1 MPSDGSSGRKRVECL
16 IRITGFGNFNT
27 VKSASLDGISQ
38 SGSATRPLAQEA
50 KLLRR
55 AYAPA
60 RLAMKYHPYYH
71 GKIEIAPKVPVNSY
85 DDFAI
90 WYTPGVADPCK
101 EIQRNPERVFD
112 YTNKSNSVAIVTDGT
127 RVLGLG
133 DIGPEAG
140 LPVMEGKSLLFKYLG
155 GVDAYPICLGTKKPE
170 EIENA
175 VRWLQPSFGGVN
187 LEDISQPK
195 CFDILDALKQDL
207 RIPVWHDDQQGTGTV
222 VCAGLINALK
232 VVGKKIGNASIC
244 MLGAGAA
251 NIAVARLIMKAGVS
265 PGNIIMVDRKGI
277 LNRERTELEEEYHA
291 KWQIALKTDSEGRTG
306 RLREAVK
313 GADVLIAMSTPGPG
327 VIPKEVISTMADD
340 SIIFA
345 CANPI
350 PEVWPWEAKEAGAK
364 IVATGRLTFPN
375 QVNNSLGFPG
385 IFRGTL
391 DVRAK
396 MISDEMCIA
405 AANKLAKIAE
415 EMGIDEDKI
424 LPSMSHWEVF
434 PREAAAVGAEAV
446 RQGLARLKLTRKELY
461 ERATTIISHA
471 RKSTELLMRKG
482 LIKPLPGKS
491 VGRRTKRRIAR

>member
-1 MPSDGSSGRKRVECL
+1 M
-16 IRITGFGNFNT
+16 
-27 VKSASLDGISQ
+27 
-38 SGSATRPLAQEA
+38 AQDA
-50 KLLRR
+50 KLLKR
-55 AYAPA
+55 AYLPA
-60 RLAMKYHPYYH
+60 QLAMKYHPFYH
-71 GKIEIAPKVPVNSY
+71 GKIEIAAKVPVSSY

-155 GVDAYPICLGTKKPE
+155 GVDAFPICLGTKDPK

-195 CFDILDALKQDL
+195 CFDILDSLRSDL
-207 RIPVWHDDQQGTGTV
+207 EIPVWHDDQQGTGTV

-232 VVGKKIGNASIC
+232 IVGKKRRDAVVC

-251 NIAVARLIMKAGVS
+251 NIAVARIIIEAGIT
-265 PGNIIMVDRKGI
+265 PGNIIMVDSKGI
-277 LNRERTELEEEYHA
+277 LNGHRTDLSGKFRA
-291 KWQIALKTDSEGRTG
+291 KWDMALKTNHENKTG
-306 RLREAVK
+306 GLAEAIK
-313 GADVLIAMSTPGPG
+313 NADALLAMSTPGPG
-327 VIPKEVISTMADD
+327 VIPVSLVNSMNDD
-340 SIIFA
+340 AIVFA

-350 PEVWPWEAKEAGAK
+350 PEIWPWEAKEAGAR
-364 IVATGRLTFPN
+364 IVATGRSDFPN
-375 QVNNSLGFPG
+375 QVNNSIGFPA

-396 MISDEMCIA
+396 SISDEMCIA
-405 AANKLAKIAE
+405 AAEEIANVAE
-415 EMGIDEDKI
+415 EGGLDEDRI
-424 LPSMSHWEVF
+424 IPPMSEWELF
-434 PREAAAVGAEAV
+434 PREAAAVGEAAV
-446 RQGLARLKLTRKELY
+446 RQGLARIKMSRKGLY
-461 ERATTIISHA
+461 EKATEVITHA
-471 RKSTELLMRKG
+471 RKSTELLMRRG
-482 LIKPLPGKS
+482 LIKEFPAS
-491 VGRRTKRRIAR
+491 ARRGTEKRLLQR

>member
-1 MPSDGSSGRKRVECL
+1 MAQD
-16 IRITGFGNFNT
+16 T
-27 VKSASLDGISQ
+27 V
-38 SGSATRPLAQEA
+38 
-50 KLLRR
+50 LLKK

-60 RLAMKYHPYYH
+60 QLAMKYHPLYQ
-71 GKIEIAPKVPVNSY
+71 GKIEISSKVPVDSY
-85 DDFAI
+85 EDFAI

-101 EIQRNPERVFD
+101 EIQKNPDRVYD
-112 YTNKSNSVAIVTDGT
+112 YTNKWNSIAIVTDGT

-155 GVDAYPICLGTKKPE
+155 GVDAFPICLGTKRPE

-175 VRWLQPSFGGVN
+175 VRWLQPSFGGIN

-195 CFDILDALKQDL
+195 CFDILDTLKANL

-232 VVGKKIGNASIC
+232 VVGKKIRNASIA

-251 NIAVARLIMKAGVS
+251 NIAVARIIMEAGVS
-265 PGNIIMVDRKGI
+265 PGNIVMVDSHGI
-277 LNRERTELEEEYHA
+277 LSRQRTELQEQYHA
-291 KWQIALKTDSEGRTG
+291 KWEICLKTNAEGRTG
-306 RLREAVK
+306 GLADAVK
-313 GADVLIAMSTPGPG
+313 GADALLAMSSPGPG
-327 VIPKEVISTMADD
+327 VIPKDLISTMADD

-364 IVATGRLTFPN
+364 IVATGRSDFPN

-405 AANKLAKIAE
+405 AANELAGIAE
-415 EMGIDEDKI
+415 ETGINEKRI
-424 LPSMSHWEVF
+424 LPNMDDWEVF
-434 PREAAAVGAEAV
+434 PREATAVGSEAV
-446 RQGLARLKLTRKELY
+446 KQGLAGLRLSRKEIY
-461 ERATTIISHA
+461 DRATAIISHA
-471 RKSTELLMRKG
+471 RKSTETLMRRG
-482 LIKPLPGKS
+482 LIKPIPHGSTGGKRKRKA
-491 VGRRTKRRIAR
+491 GR

>member
-1 MPSDGSSGRKRVECL
+1 V
-16 IRITGFGNFNT
+16 
-27 VKSASLDGISQ
+27 
-38 SGSATRPLAQEA
+38 
-50 KLLRR
+50 
-55 AYAPA
+55 Y
-60 RLAMKYHPYYH
+60 
-71 GKIEIAPKVPVNSY
+71 
-85 DDFAI
+85 
-90 WYTPGVADPCK
+90 
-101 EIQRNPERVFD
+101 D
-112 YTNKSNSVAIVTDGT
+112 YTNKWNSIAIVTDGT

-155 GVDAYPICLGTKKPE
+155 GVDAYPICLGTKRPE

-195 CFDILDALKQDL
+195 CFDILDALKIDL

-232 VVGKKIGNASIC
+232 VVGKKIGNTSIC

-251 NIAVARLIMKAGVS
+251 NIAVARIIVEAGVS
-265 PGNIIMVDRKGI
+265 PGNIIMVDSTGI
-277 LNRERTELEEEYHA
+277 LNRQRTELEEEYHA
-291 KWQIALKTDSEGRTG
+291 KWEMCLKTNSEGRSG
-306 RLREAVK
+306 GFKEALK
-313 GADVLIAMSTPGPG
+313 GADVLLAMSTPGPG
-327 VIPKEVISTMADD
+327 VIPKGLISSMADD

-350 PEVWPWEAKEAGAK
+350 PEVWPWEAKEAGAR
-364 IVATGRLTFPN
+364 IVATGRSDFPN

-405 AANKLAKIAE
+405 AANELAKIAE
-415 EMGIDEDKI
+415 EKGIDEDKI
-424 LPSMSHWEVF
+424 LPSMSDWEVF

-461 ERATTIISHA
+461 ERATAIISRA
-471 RKSTELLMRKG
+471 RNSTELLMRKG

-491 VGRRTKRRIAR
+491 VGRRTKRRTAK

>member
-1 MPSDGSSGRKRVECL
+1 M
-16 IRITGFGNFNT
+16 
-27 VKSASLDGISQ
+27 
-38 SGSATRPLAQEA
+38 AQDTA
-50 KLLRR
+50 LLKR

-60 RLAMKYHPYYH
+60 RLAMKYHPFYQ
-71 GKIEIAPKVPVNSY
+71 GKIEIVSKVPVDSF

-101 EIQRNPERVFD
+101 EIQKNPERVYD
-112 YTNKSNSVAIVTDGT
+112 YTNKWNSIAIVTDGT

-155 GVDAYPICLGTKKPE
+155 GVDAYPICLGTKRPE

-175 VRWLQPSFGGVN
+175 VRWLQPSFGGIN

-195 CFDILDALKQDL
+195 CFDILDSLKQDL

-232 VVGKKIGNASIC
+232 VVGKNIRNASIC

-251 NIAVARLIMKAGVS
+251 NIAVARIIMEAGVS
-265 PGNIIMVDRKGI
+265 PGNIIMVDSKGI
-277 LNRERTELEEEYHA
+277 LNRQRIELEEEYHA
-291 KWQIALKTDSEGRTG
+291 KWQIALKTNSEGRTG
-306 RLREAVK
+306 GLKEAVK

-327 VIPKEVISTMADD
+327 VIPKEIVSAMADD
-340 SIIFA
+340 AIIFA

-350 PEVWPWEAKEAGAK
+350 PEIWPWEAKETGAR
-364 IVATGRLTFPN
+364 IVATGRSDFPN

-391 DVRAK
+391 DVRAR

-405 AANKLAKIAE
+405 AANELAKIAE
-415 EMGIDEDKI
+415 EGGIDEERI
-424 LPSMSHWEVF
+424 LPSMSDWEVF

-446 RQGLARLKLTRKELY
+446 RQGLARVKATKRELY
-461 ERATTIISHA
+461 ERAKTIIGHA
-471 RKSTELLMRKG
+471 RKSTDVLMREG
-482 LIKPLPGKS
+482 LIKPLPHSSGKS
-491 VGRRTKRRIAR
+491 GAKRKIVR

>member
-1 MPSDGSSGRKRVECL
+1 MSEDAR
-16 IRITGFGNFNT
+16 
-27 VKSASLDGISQ
+27 
-38 SGSATRPLAQEA
+38 
-50 KLLRR
+50 LLKR

-71 GKIEIAPKVPVNSY
+71 GKIEIAAKVPVNSY

-155 GVDAYPICLGTKKPE
+155 GVDAYPICLGTKDPE
-170 EIENA
+170 QIENV
-175 VRWLQPSFGGVN
+175 VRWLQPSFGGIN

-195 CFDILDALKQDL
+195 CFDILDSLRGDL
-207 RIPVWHDDQQGTGTV
+207 GIPVWHDDQQGTGTV

-232 VVGKKIGNASIC
+232 IVGKKRGEATVC

-251 NIAVARLIMKAGVS
+251 NIAVARIIIEAGIS
-265 PGNIIMVDRKGI
+265 PGNIVMVDREGI
-277 LNRERTELEEEYHA
+277 LNRQRTDLSEKFKA
-291 KWQIALKTDSEGRTG
+291 KWDMALKTNKEGRSG
-306 RLREAVK
+306 GLAEAVK
-313 GADVLIAMSTPGPG
+313 GADALLAMSSSGPG
-327 VIPKEVISTMADD
+327 VIPKGLIETMSDD
-340 SIIFA
+340 PIVFA

-350 PEVWPWEAKEAGAK
+350 PEIWPWEAKEAGARV
-364 IVATGRLTFPN
+364 VATGRSDFPN
-375 QVNNSLGFPG
+375 QVNNSIGFPA

-405 AANKLAKIAE
+405 AAEEIARVAE
-415 EMGIDEDKI
+415 ENGLDEEKI
-424 LPSMSHWEVF
+424 IPSMSQWELF

-446 RQGLARLKLTRKELY
+446 KQGLARVKLSRKALY
-461 ERATTIISHA
+461 DKATEMITHA
-471 RKSTELLMRKG
+471 RKSTELLMRRG
-482 LIKPLPGKS
+482 FIKELPGTTN
-491 VGRRTKRRIAR
+491 RRRMKRPIQR

>member
-1 MPSDGSSGRKRVECL
+1 MAED
-16 IRITGFGNFNT
+16 
-27 VKSASLDGISQ
+27 
-38 SGSATRPLAQEA
+38 A
-50 KLLRR
+50 KLLKR
-55 AYAPA
+55 AYVPA

-71 GKIEIAPKVPVNSY
+71 GKIEVAAKVPVNSY

-155 GVDAYPICLGTKKPE
+155 GVDAYPICLGTKDPE
-170 EIENA
+170 QIENA
-175 VRWLQPSFGGVN
+175 VRWLQPSFGGIN

-195 CFDILDALKQDL
+195 CFDILDSLRSDL
-207 RIPVWHDDQQGTGTV
+207 GIPVWHDDQQGTGTV

-232 VVGKKIGNASIC
+232 IVGKKRRDAIIC

-251 NIAVARLIMKAGVS
+251 NIAVARIIIEAGIS
-265 PGNIIMVDRKGI
+265 PGNIIMVDREGI
-277 LNRERTELEEEYHA
+277 LNRQRTDLSEKFKA
-291 KWQIALKTDSEGRTG
+291 KWDMALKTNQEGRTG
-306 RLREAVK
+306 GLADAIK
-313 GADVLIAMSTPGPG
+313 GADALLAMSSSGPG
-327 VIPKEVISTMADD
+327 VIPKGLIETMSDD
-340 SIIFA
+340 SIVFA

-350 PEVWPWEAKEAGAK
+350 PEIWPWEAKEAGAQV
-364 IVATGRLTFPN
+364 VATGRSDFPN
-375 QVNNSLGFPG
+375 QVNNSIGFPA

-405 AANKLAKIAE
+405 AAEEIAKVAE
-415 EMGIDEDKI
+415 ENGLDEDKI
-424 LPSMSHWEVF
+424 IPSMSEWELF

-446 RQGLARLKLTRKELY
+446 KQGLARVNLSRKALY
-461 ERATTIISHA
+461 TRATEMISHA
-471 RKSTELLMRKG
+471 RKTTELLMRRG
-482 LIKPLPGKS
+482 LIKELPG
-491 VGRRTKRRIAR
+491 TKRRREKRVIQR

>member
-1 MPSDGSSGRKRVECL
+1 M
-16 IRITGFGNFNT
+16 
-27 VKSASLDGISQ
+27 
-38 SGSATRPLAQEA
+38 AQDV
-50 KLLRR
+50 KLLKR

-71 GKIEIAPKVPVNSY
+71 GKIEISSKVPVNSY
-85 DDFAI
+85 EDFAI
-90 WYTPGVADPCK
+90 WYTPGVADPCR
-101 EIQRNPERVFD
+101 EIQHNPEKVYD

-155 GVDAYPICLGTKKPE
+155 GVDAYPICLGTKVPE

-195 CFDILDALKQDL
+195 CFDILDALRNDL
-207 RIPVWHDDQQGTGTV
+207 GIPVWHDDQQGTGTV
-222 VCAGLINALK
+222 VCAGLMNALRI
-232 VVGKKIGNASIC
+232 VGKKMGDSNIC

-251 NIAVARLIMKAGVS
+251 NIAVARMIIEAGVD
-265 PGNIIMVDRKGI
+265 PGSITMVDSMGI
-277 LNRERTELEEEYHA
+277 LTKERKDLSESFKA
-291 KWQIALKTDSEGRTG
+291 KWDMALKTNREGRTG
-306 RLREAVK
+306 GLKEAIK
-313 GADVLIAMSTPGPG
+313 GADALLAMSKSGPDVVSG
-327 VIPKEVISTMADD
+327 KLIETMNDD
-340 SIIFA
+340 SIVFA

-350 PEVWPWEAKEAGAK
+350 PEIWPWEAKEAGAK
-364 IVATGRLTFPN
+364 IVATGRSDFPN
-375 QVNNSLGFPG
+375 QVNNSIGFPA

-405 AANKLAKIAE
+405 AAKEIAKVAE
-415 EMGIDEDKI
+415 EKGLDEDRI
-424 LPSMSHWEVF
+424 IPSMSDWELF

-446 RQGLARLKLTRKELY
+446 RQGLARIRLTKKELN
-461 ERATTIISHA
+461 EKATAIITHA
-471 RKSTELLMRKG
+471 RKSTELLMRRG
-482 LIKPLPGKS
+482 LIKSLPQTARP
-491 VGRRTKRRIAR
+491 RRR